1 MGFKVDILNVT
12 IFVLVLIGALTFDF
26 YQHKEPREIPFK
38 ESIVWVL
45 FYIGLSLAF
54 ACFIYFRMG
63 LDSSLLFLTGWG
75 LEKVLAVDNLVV
87 FTAIFS
93 YFGIEH
99 KYQHK
104 VLYFG
109 VMGAIILRL
118 IFVSIGLGLSDIFG
132 SVSDIIFGLIIL
144 YTAWLMHVSGG
155 DDEQDYRNKWY
166 IKLTN
171 KWLPV
176 TSETKNDLFFINGK
190 ATVFLFALIAIE
202 VSDIIFAF
210 DSVPAIISVTKDPF
224 LVYSSMM
231 FAILGLR
238 SMYFV
243 LSALT
248 RSLEYFESAVIVVLV
263 FISAKLLLTA
273 TIGVEITP
281 IVSLVSV
288 IAILTTGV
296 ITSKLKGH
304 YYEA

>member
-1 MGFKVDILNVT
+1 MDILNVT
-12 IFVLVLIGALTFDF
+12 VFVLVLIGALMFDF
-26 YQHKEPREIPFK
+26 YQHKEPREISFK

-75 LEKVLAVDNLVV
+75 LEKVLAVDNLIV
-87 FTAIFS
+87 FSAIFS
-93 YFGIEH
+93 YFGIKH

-118 IFVSIGLGLSDIFG
+118 LFVSIGIGLSDIFG

-144 YTAWLMHVSGG
+144 YTAWLMYASGG

-166 IKLTN
+166 IRLTN

-202 VSDIIFAF
+202 ISDIIFAF

-248 RSLEYFESAVIVVLV
+248 RNLEYFEPAVIVVLV

-273 TIGVEITP
+273 TMGIEITP
-281 IVSLVSV
+281 MASLVSV

-304 YYEA
+304 CYEA

>member
-1 MGFKVDILNVT
+1 MDILNVT
-12 IFVLVLIGALTFDF
+12 VFVLVLIGALTFDF
-26 YQHKEPREIPFK
+26 YQHKEPGEISFK

-75 LEKVLAVDNLVV
+75 LEKVLAVDNLIV
-87 FTAIFS
+87 FSAIFS
-93 YFGIEH
+93 YFGIKH

-104 VLYFG
+104 ILYFG

-118 IFVSIGLGLSDIFG
+118 LFVSIGIGLSDIFG

-144 YTAWLMHVSGG
+144 YTAWLMYASGG
-155 DDEQDYRNKWY
+155 DEEQDYRNKWY
-166 IKLTN
+166 IRLTN

-202 VSDIIFAF
+202 ISDIIFSF

-248 RSLEYFESAVIVVLV
+248 RNLEYFEPAVIVVLV

-273 TIGVEITP
+273 TMGIEITP
-281 IVSLVSV
+281 MASLVSV

-304 YYEA
+304 CYEA

>member
-1 MGFKVDILNVT
+1 MDILNVT
-12 IFVLVLIGALTFDF
+12 VFVLVLIGALTFDF
-26 YQHKEPREIPFK
+26 YQHKEPGEISFK

-75 LEKVLAVDNLVV
+75 LEKVFAVDILIV
-87 FTAIFS
+87 FSAIFS
-93 YFGIEH
+93 YFGIKH

-104 VLYFG
+104 ILYFG

-118 IFVSIGLGLSDIFG
+118 LFVSIGIGLSDIFG

-144 YTAWLMHVSGG
+144 YTAWLMYASGG
-155 DDEQDYRNKWY
+155 DEEQDYRNKWY
-166 IKLTN
+166 IRLTN

-202 VSDIIFAF
+202 ISDIIFSF

-248 RSLEYFESAVIVVLV
+248 RNLEYFEPAVIVVLV

-273 TIGVEITP
+273 TMGIEITP
-281 IVSLVSV
+281 MASLVSV
-288 IAILTTGV
+288 IAILFFLLIV
-296 ITSKLKGH
+296 FLPL
-304 YYEA
+304 YQ

>member
-1 MGFKVDILNVT
+1 MDILNII
-12 IFVLVLIGALTFDF
+12 IFVLVLIGALIFDF
-26 YQHKEPREIPFK
+26 YQHKEPREISMK
-38 ESIVWVL
+38 ESVGWVL

-63 LDSSLLFLTGWG
+63 LDSSILFLTGWG
-75 LEKVLAVDNLVV
+75 LEKVLAVDNLVI

-93 YFGIEH
+93 YFGIKD

-109 VMGAIILRL
+109 VIGAIVLRL
-118 IFVSIGLGLSDIFG
+118 FFVSIGIGFSDMFG
-132 SVSDIIFGLIIL
+132 AISDIIFALIIL
-144 YTAWLMHVSGG
+144 YTAWLMHVS
-155 DDEQDYRNKWY
+155 DDDDKQDYSNKWY
-166 IKLTN
+166 LRLTK

-176 TSETKNDLFFINGK
+176 TSETRNDLFFINGK

-202 VSDIIFAF
+202 ISDIIFAF
-210 DSVPAIISVTKDPF
+210 DSVPTIISVTKDPF

-238 SMYFV
+238 SLYFV

-248 RSLEYFESAVIVVLV
+248 RNLDYFEDAVIIVLV

-273 TIGVEITP
+273 TMGIEVTP
-281 IVSLVSV
+281 MASLVTV
-288 IAILTTGV
+288 IVILTTGV
-296 ITSKLKGH
+296 IISKLKGH